1 MIEYPYARRKQSASP
16 TSYHTLYFIML
27 PADDYSFLNSSHV
40 TICVSYI
47 LILTDGRV
55 HGLARTL
62 CTSKIFSTH
71 RLRNKIGKLLMIGQR
86 QPIKDLYTW
95 RIRQQNTSIWWI
107 SWLEIVVDR
116 MKFHGKIAM
125 ILREWALLLLF
136 YSGTVNGAP

>member
-16 TSYHTLYFIML
+16 TTLHTLYFIIF
-27 PADDYSFLNSSHV
+27 PADDCSYLNSCHV
-40 TICVSYI
+40 TICVSYRI
-47 LILTDGRV
+47 ILTDGRV
-55 HGLARTL
+55 NGLARTF
-62 CTSKIFSTH
+62 CTSKIFSTR
-71 RLRNKIGKLLMIGQR
+71 RLKNKIRKLLMIGQR
-86 QPIKDLYTW
+86 QPIQDLYTW

-107 SWLEIVVDR
+107 SWLEIFADR